1 LNSTRRGG
9 QAAQTEQVIMR
20 FVLKAVLFLVVA
32 AGVALLG
39 LAIFSDLPAPTR
51 EISVPVEAK

>member
-1 LNSTRRGG
+1 
-9 QAAQTEQVIMR
+9 MR
-20 FVLKAVLFLVVA
+20 FVLKAVLFLVVV
-32 AGVALLG
+32 AGVALVG

>member
-1 LNSTRRGG
+1 
-9 QAAQTEQVIMR
+9 MR

>member
-1 LNSTRRGG
+1 
-9 QAAQTEQVIMR
+9 MR
-20 FVLKAVLFLVVA
+20 FVLKAVLFLVVV
-32 AGVALLG
+32 AGIALVG

>member
-1 LNSTRRGG
+1 
-9 QAAQTEQVIMR
+9 MR
-20 FVLKAVLFLVVA
+20 FVLKAVLFLVAV
-32 AGVALLG
+32 AGVALVG

>member
-1 LNSTRRGG
+1 
-9 QAAQTEQVIMR
+9 MR
-20 FVLKAVLFLVVA
+20 FVLRAVLFLVVV
-32 AGVALLG
+32 AGVALVG